1 MEDPPRDSDGG
12 ISPGLRVA
20 TEGLRIDEELEP
32 DPALVEGFEGVGAGR
47 SARRFFASSVSIERP
62 SFSTCSASAARSASS
77 SWAGSTVMCTKPRTG
92 TMPETTRG
100 APTGSSGG
108 RSPKAT
114 RRTPSKELITSGCS
128 SVPTTICA
136 PSAV

>member
-1 MEDPPRDSDGG
+1 GAGTGVAAGAGAGADAVADAVAGASFPKRPAKRFGPEDASSAGAGREEDAEDPPRDSDGG

-32 DPALVEGFEGVGAGR
+32 DPAVVEGFEGVGAGR

-77 SWAGSTVMCTKPRTG
+77 SWAGSTV
-92 TMPETTRG
+92 
-100 APTGSSGG
+100 
-108 RSPKAT
+108 
-114 RRTPSKELITSGCS
+114 
-128 SVPTTICA
+128 
-136 PSAV
+136 